1 MSALGQKQTHAV
13 QQRMSA
19 LAPIATTKADFRKR
33 YVCFPPK
40 SGHVQCTKI
49 CRLRPKSGHLDEH
62 RHFRRRARA
71 RRSNICDQAEGLAL
85 FRDRAIVANFILM
98 GDAVRSGLGACGEAA
113 IMKRKV
119 YANVA

>member
-1 MSALGQKQTHAV
+1 MNLKNSDCACPLWANS
-13 QQRMSA
+13 R
-19 LAPIATTKADFRKR
+19 
-33 YVCFPPK
+33 
-40 SGHVQCTKI
+40 
-49 CRLRPKSGHLDEH
+49 HLDER

-85 FRDRAIVANFILM
+85 FRDRAIVANFIFM
-98 GDAVRSGLGACGEAA
+98 GDTVRSGLGTCGEAA

>member
-1 MSALGQKQTHAV
+1 MCGAKRHV
-13 QQRMSA
+13 RF
-19 LAPIATTKADFRKR
+19 APKT
-33 YVCFPPK
+33 
-40 SGHVQCTKI
+40 GHMRCTGG
-49 CRLRPKSGHLDEH
+49 CLLRAKSGHLDEH

-85 FRDRAIVANFILM
+85 FRDRAIVANFIFM
-98 GDAVRSGLGACGEAA
+98 GDTVCSGLGACGEAA

>member
-1 MSALGQKQTHAV
+1 MSALGQKQTCAAQKV
-13 QQRMSA
+13 MSA
-19 LAPIATTKADFRKR
+19 LPPKADM
-33 YVCFPPK
+33 CSAT
-40 SGHVQCTKI
+40 SGCPLSANS
-49 CRLRPKSGHLDEH
+49 RHLDEH

-85 FRDRAIVANFILM
+85 FRDRAIVANFIFM
-98 GDAVRSGLGACGEAA
+98 GDTVRSGLGTCGKAA